1 MTGAQG
7 PRKDG
12 DVDDPQTE
20 IEFGASAL
28 EVFAAREAA
37 GVKPWPLVPH
47 VKGSDTS
54 RAAAESMEPH
64 AGTLEAQ
71 VLIAIRAS
79 GSGGLTDDELEQLL
93 GLSHQTTSARRRAL
107 VIRCLVKDSGARRPT
122 RSGRG
127 ATVWI
132 RADGTS

>member
-7 PRKDG
+7 PRKD
-12 DVDDPQTE
+12 DVDDPQLGL
-20 IEFGASAL
+20 FGAQLQA
-28 EVFAAREAA
+28 VREAQS
-37 GVKPWPLVPH
+37 KHFPLVPH
-47 VKGSDTS
+47 VAGSDTS

-64 AGTLEAQ
+64 AGTLEAK
-71 VLIAIRAS
+71 VLIAIRAA
-79 GSGGLTDDELEQLL
+79 GDEGHTDDELEQVL

-107 VIRCLVKDSGARRPT
+107 VIRCLVKDSGERRPT

-132 RADGTS
+132 RADG